1 MNKTQPAKP
10 GTIISGH
17 VHRYDVFV
25 ASDVVTVI
33 GEEGFVAKQQVDG
46 LSAFIRGATDFRLGW
61 GDFPDFE
68 VIYLYD
74 KGDHNYGY
82 GLNLQTE
89 WCSEWGY
96 APF

>member
-10 GTIISGH
+10 GAIIRGH

-33 GEEGFVAKQQVDG
+33 DETGFVAKQQVKG
-46 LSAFIRGATDFRLGW
+46 LSAFVAGAKAFRLGW
-61 GDFPDFE
+61 GQFPAFE

-74 KGDHNYGY
+74 KGDGNFGY
-82 GLNLQTE
+82 GLNLHVA
-89 WCSEWGY
+89 WFSEWGY